1 MKGTRAVL
9 LMNRND
15 IERLGLAE
23 GDKVQVSTVAD
34 DGVRREVGPLRVTPY
49 NIPEGACGGY
59 YPECNAL
66 IPLWHHAEGSKV
78 PAAKA
83 IPVRLN
89 KLIAANDGSFPVEP
103 EGYGP
108 S

>member
-1 MKGTRAVL
+1 MG
-9 LMNRND
+9 
-15 IERLGLAE
+15 
-23 GDKVQVSTVAD
+23 
-34 DGVRREVGPLRVTPY
+34 
-49 NIPEGACGGY
+49 IPEGCCAGY

-103 EGYGP
+103 EGYGALY
-108 S
+108 